1 MTPQLF
7 KNQQYPL
14 GCFPTL
20 VDPKVGNVDLPV
32 VLPTIYVSNLIV
44 VTLTLPQG
52 WKPRSS
58 ISALRQRDEWG
69 ERHHAYFALRCY
81 TMLDA
86 IRQRFHE
93 KKIFFTP
100 SFPSLIHGK

>member
-52 WKPRSS
+52 
-58 ISALRQRDEWG
+58 
-69 ERHHAYFALRCY
+69 
-81 TMLDA
+81 
-86 IRQRFHE
+86 
-93 KKIFFTP
+93 
-100 SFPSLIHGK
+100 